1 MPTRKWRRCSRGEL
15 DLVTRL
21 SPTVVTN
28 LERNPNIN
36 VIRQSQ
42 NLYYW
47 IVLNQDDSRLQDNRV
62 RQALLH
68 ALDRDAM
75 IQAVLE
81 GYGTVATGPI
91 APLLGA
97 LYNGDVPQYPY
108 DPERAVALLAEAG
121 WTPGAD
127 GIMQKD
133 GERLELAMPT
143 GQFGYL
149 VPATL
154 LAQQYWADIGLE
166 ANVEVIEWNAYI
178 QQVVV
183 NREYEATLAWWSQ
196 PPTPD
201 VSPYYSSE
209 AAVTGN
215 NIPNY
220 RSDTLDDIMTAGRR
234 ATNEAEQIAIYA
246 EMQAYLAEELPY
258 MYLWYPDILSAVST
272 RIQGM
277 PEINNA
283 TAFQFAAQWYVA
295 P

>member
-1 MPTRKWRRCSRGEL
+1 
-15 DLVTRL
+15 
-21 SPTVVTN
+21 
-28 LERNPNIN
+28 
-36 VIRQSQ
+36 
-42 NLYYW
+42 
-47 IVLNQDDSRLQDNRV
+47 
-62 RQALLH
+62 
-68 ALDRDAM
+68 
-75 IQAVLE
+75 
-81 GYGTVATGPI
+81 
-91 APLLGA
+91 
-97 LYNGDVPQYPY
+97 
-108 DPERAVALLAEAG
+108 
-121 WTPGAD
+121 
-127 GIMQKD
+127 MQKD
-133 GERLELAMPT
+133 GERLSFDMPT

-154 LAQQYWADIGLE
+154 LAQQYWADIGVE

-234 ATNEAEQIAIYA
+234 AISEAEQIAIYA

-258 MYLWYPDILSAVST
+258 MYLWYPDILSAVSN